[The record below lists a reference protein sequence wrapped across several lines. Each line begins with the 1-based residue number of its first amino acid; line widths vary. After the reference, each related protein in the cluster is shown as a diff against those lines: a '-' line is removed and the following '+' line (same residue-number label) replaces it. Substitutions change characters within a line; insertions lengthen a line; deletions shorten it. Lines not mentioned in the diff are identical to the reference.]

1 MGGSKK
7 EPQEWL
13 PMYFDHYKTNDAPP
27 ISEEEIE
34 DIQQMLQQINEKSG
48 T

>member
-13 PMYFDHYKTNDAPP
+13 PMYFDHYKSNDATP
-27 ISEEEIE
+27 ISDEEIE
-34 DIQQMLQQINEKSG
+34 DIQQMMQQINEKSG
-48 T
+48 K